1 MNSSIRWRIIT
12 LQLVMVVV
20 LGFAAG
26 FALYQGNFVT
36 STVHDELVA
45 QQIYFPP
52 ASQVKLGGALD
63 PTEFPTE
70 ITSLAGQQVDNGDK
84 ARIYANDFINKHLKG
99 VASGLTYSQASAA
112 SMAHPTNVVLQNQVA
127 TLFKGEMLRASLLNS
142 YGWWQTGIYATYA
155 GYGLL
160 IAALAVLGAL
170 FYELL
175 MIGRKPEVIK
185 VAQKIAA

>member
-12 LQLVMVVV
+12 LQVVLVVV

-45 QQIYFPP
+45 QQISFPP

-70 ITSLAGQQVDNGDK
+70 ITSLAGQPVDNGDK
-84 ARIYANDFINKHLKG
+84 ARIYANDFIGHHLEG
-99 VASGLTYSQASAA
+99 VASGLTYSQVSSLAN
-112 SMAHPTNVVLQNQVA
+112 AHPTNAVLQGQVA

-142 YGWWQTGIYATYA
+142 YGWWETGVYATYA

-160 IAALAVLGAL
+160 IAGLGVLGAL
-170 FYELL
+170 VYELF
-175 MIGRKPEVIK
+175 MIGRKPQVIK